1 MGVLFDRAS
10 MFVFLMENACAI
22 PIFVRSVSDRPCRN
36 CIYFCFRSRT
46 KTLNEIRITR
56 VTANCLR
63 RHPCKPR
70 ALFYTLY
77 DYAFQRI
84 LADER
89 SEQAKFKRAERAQHV
104 LRCKFGA
111 DTKCWLPLGANF
123 CGIKGNA
130 RNFPRLSRF
139 VCPDP
144 CDDLFAVVWARC
156 VARGFSDRIAIGP
169 HEMIEL
175 RKG

>member
-70 ALFYTLY
+70 ALFIRYTIMLFNEFWLTS
-77 DYAFQRI
+77 AASRQNS
-84 LADER
+84 
-89 SEQAKFKRAERAQHV
+89 SEQNV
-104 LRCKFGA
+104 LRCKPGA
-111 DTKCWLPLGANF
+111 DTQCWLLGVNF
-123 CGIKGNA
+123 FGIKGNVKT
-130 RNFPRLSRF
+130 FPQFCVL
-139 VCPDP
+139 
-144 CDDLFAVVWARC
+144 AVLILV
-156 VARGFSDRIAIGP
+156 
-169 HEMIEL
+169 MT
-175 RKG
+175 

>member
-22 PIFVRSVSDRPCRN
+22 LIFVRSVSDRPCRN

-70 ALFYTLY
+70 ALFIRYTIMLFNEFWLTS
-77 DYAFQRI
+77 AASRQNS
-84 LADER
+84 
-89 SEQAKFKRAERAQHV
+89 SEQNGRSTYCAASLAPTRSVGCRWGQILRYKRKREK
-104 LRCKFGA
+104 LSPPF
-111 DTKCWLPLGANF
+111 TF
-123 CGIKGNA
+123 C
-130 RNFPRLSRF
+130 LSQS
-139 VCPDP
+139 
-144 CDDLFAVVWARC
+144 L
-156 VARGFSDRIAIGP
+156 
-169 HEMIEL
+169 
-175 RKG
+175 

>member
-36 CIYFCFRSRT
+36 CIYFCFLSRT

-70 ALFYTLY
+70 ALFIRYTIMLFNEFWLTS
-77 DYAFQRI
+77 AASRQNS
-84 LADER
+84 
-89 SEQAKFKRAERAQHV
+89 SEQNV
-104 LRCKFGA
+104 LRCKPGA
-111 DTKCWLPLGANF
+111 DTQCWLLGVNF
-123 CGIKGNA
+123 FGIKGNVKTSPQ
-130 RNFPRLSRF
+130 FCVL
-139 VCPDP
+139 
-144 CDDLFAVVWARC
+144 AVLILV
-156 VARGFSDRIAIGP
+156 
-169 HEMIEL
+169 MT
-175 RKG
+175 

>member
-70 ALFYTLY
+70 ALFIRYTIMLFNEFWLTS
-77 DYAFQRI
+77 AASRQNS
-84 LADER
+84 
-89 SEQAKFKRAERAQHV
+89 SEQNV
-104 LRCKFGA
+104 LRCKPGA
-111 DTKCWLPLGANF
+111 DTQCWLLGVNF
-123 CGIKGNA
+123 FGIKGNVKTSPQ
-130 RNFPRLSRF
+130 FCVL
-139 VCPDP
+139 
-144 CDDLFAVVWARC
+144 AVLILV
-156 VARGFSDRIAIGP
+156 
-169 HEMIEL
+169 MT
-175 RKG
+175 